1 MVVEELKCNII
12 ISLVLE
18 LPNLYKPFKVDIDV
32 IMYVM
37 GEMLA
42 QGGKLVCYHFD
53 LFYGLPP
60 IKIHNIWR
68 NTHYSILLPFHV
80 ASPTKEHIPL
90 ESWREPYYS
99 LIFVATLERNEY

>member
-1 MVVEELKCNII
+1 MVVEELKCNIS

-42 QGGKLVCYHFD
+42 QGGKLVCYHFE
-53 LFYGLPP
+53 LFYGVVLYYP
-60 IKIHNIWR
+60 K
-68 NTHYSILLPFHV
+68 YD
-80 ASPTKEHIPL
+80 KEL
-90 ESWREPYYS
+90 YS
-99 LIFVATLERNEY
+99 LV